1 MQEVNVCSKVKAFW
15 DEGLENSNVIYLP
28 WVPRVFQE
36 VEMKAIGGSLLS
48 YTDICIFFTHFWFVI

>member
-28 WVPRVFQE
+28 WVPGVYQE
-36 VEMKAIGGSLLS
+36 VEIKANGGL
-48 YTDICIFFTHFWFVI
+48 VIAIY